1 MKKKNYRK
9 FEGLR
14 VALMTTFISGFIN
27 AYTYNT
33 QGGLFAGVQTGNV
46 LMMMIRLTEGEFWQS
61 ARYLLPIIIFM
72 LGQVV
77 TYYIRNWCHEHGLH
91 WHQFGAGLLL
101 MLMLIIAL
109 LSPTLPA
116 YFTIAG
122 LALFASIQLDTFK
135 RVRGVAYA
143 NIMMTG
149 NIKNGMQMLVMGI
162 AEKDKALRTQAYYTL
177 LVIVS
182 FMIGVVCSTF
192 ITTYLLEYALY
203 IVLFPLSILTHTL
216 MIEKNHS

>member
-1 MKKKNYRK
+1 MREKNYRK
-9 FEGLR
+9 YEGLR

-46 LMMMIRLTEGEFWQS
+46 LMMMIRFTEGEYWQS
-61 ARYLLPIIIFM
+61 VRYLLPIVVFM
-72 LGQVV
+72 LGQIV
-77 TYYIRNWCHEHGLH
+77 TYYVRNWCHHHNLH

-101 MLMLIIAL
+101 LQMLIIAL
-109 LSPTLPA
+109 LSPIFPP
-116 YFTIAG
+116 YFTIAS

-149 NIKNGMQMLVMGI
+149 NIKNGMQMLVMGV
-162 AEKDKALRTQAYYTL
+162 AEKDKSLRIQAYYTL
-177 LVIVS
+177 TVLVS
-182 FMIGVVCSTF
+182 FMIGVVCSTLM
-192 ITTYLLEYALY
+192 TMYLVEYALY
-203 IVLFPLSILTHTL
+203 VVLFPLSILLHTL
-216 MIEKNHS
+216 IIEKNHS